1 MNVTFLLVAL
11 KGRSLMKKYFSVIL
25 VLMLVFTVFGCGK
38 NEITDEESIKSTI
51 TKFYQSWEDEDIV
64 ALSSCIDSEFTDEFF
79 SKSEYVEEFNQLFSE
94 FDLSYKDLK
103 FADIFIVGDLATA
116 DITITLTRKTLNSE
130 TTDTTNAKFYMI
142 KRGVEWLLRCVIQY
156 Y

>member
-1 MNVTFLLVAL
+1 
-11 KGRSLMKKYFSVIL
+11 MKKYLSIILILTLIFVI
-25 VLMLVFTVFGCGK
+25 VGCGK
-38 NEITDEESIKSTI
+38 NEMTDEESIKSTI
-51 TKFYQSWEDEDIV
+51 TKFYQSWADEDITV
-64 ALSSCIDSEFTDEFF
+64 LASCIDSEFSDEFLT
-79 SKSEYVEEFNQLFSE
+79 KSEYVEEFNQLFSE

-142 KRGVEWLLRCVIQY
+142 KRGFEWLLRCVIQY